1 MHESDIVKA
10 FRVSKGHKF
19 KLADHDPGE
28 TLGLGIDKGEAQDV
42 LERDTSSG

>member
-28 TLGLGIDKGEAQDV
+28 TLGLGIKTRA
-42 LERDTSSG
+42 RPRMCSNATPSG